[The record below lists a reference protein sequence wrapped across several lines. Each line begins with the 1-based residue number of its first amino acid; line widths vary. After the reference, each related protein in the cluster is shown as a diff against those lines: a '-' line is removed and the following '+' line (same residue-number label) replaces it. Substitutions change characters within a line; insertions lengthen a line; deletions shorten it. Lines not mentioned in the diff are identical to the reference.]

1 MGEIWRLGKDEKGC
15 ELYKNENYTGKAR
28 KTELVFFIVL
38 TMKNGS
44 FIGFA
49 RGFFIFYQTALI

>member
-15 ELYKNENYTGKAR
+15 EMYKNENYTGKAR

-49 RGFFIFYQTALI
+49 RALFIF

>member
-1 MGEIWRLGKDEKGC
+1 M
-15 ELYKNENYTGKAR
+15 YKNENYTGKAR

-49 RGFFIFYQTALI
+49 RAFFIFYETALI